1 MSHRNPSDLGRVN
14 NTLFYYIIFTLSTD
28 HVRAPE
34 NIQVQIYLT
43 ENFSFF
49 TASPVTLSGSLICGS
64 SSSDVM
70 EGSASD
76 DDGLVIEAL
85 NKLDDL

>member
-1 MSHRNPSDLGRVN
+1 MTKRVSAGAM
-14 NTLFYYIIFTLSTD
+14 ISI
-28 HVRAPE
+28 
-34 NIQVQIYLT
+34 
-43 ENFSFF
+43 
-49 TASPVTLSGSLICGS
+49 ASPVTLSGSLICGS

>member
-1 MSHRNPSDLGRVN
+1 MSEQRILAGDINEKHTNNKNSPLVKIMSHRNPSDLGRVS

-43 ENFSFF
+43 ELLSFHSFSSNIVRIF
-49 TASPVTLSGSLICGS
+49 
-64 SSSDVM
+64 
-70 EGSASD
+70 
-76 DDGLVIEAL
+76 
-85 NKLDDL
+85 DLW